1 MKKKEQKQ
9 CVICKQPIL
18 EDKDKWVRLTDF
30 DCGTQTGEV
39 FYHYE
44 CWHERFQITN
54 SERKKQMY
62 VQTMNAIRGIKNN
75 LDRGGISI
83 VQ

>member
-1 MKKKEQKQ
+1 MKEIKY

-18 EDKDKWVRLTDF
+18 EDREKWVRLTDF
-30 DCGTQTGEV
+30 DCGIQVGEV

-44 CWHERFQITN
+44 CWHERFMITN

-62 VQTMNAIRGIKNN
+62 AQTMSTLKSIKDN
-75 LDRGGISI
+75 LGKGGI
-83 VQ
+83 VATH